1 MSLLNDSTPHP
12 PQVSDVVKIQAFMRA
27 KKAKK
32 EYTQLVQV
40 TQPAASTVRKF
51 LALLEQSDIDF
62 SEEIGEAM
70 VSPESTCILF
80 KPPFACFESRL
91 NK

>member
-1 MSLLNDSTPHP
+1 
-12 PQVSDVVKIQAFMRA
+12 MRA

-40 TQPAASTVRKF
+40 TQPPASTVRKF

-70 VSPESTCILF
+70 VSSEPVALSLLLFFCIMGPL
-80 KPPFACFESRL
+80 ASFESL
-91 NK
+91 

>member
-1 MSLLNDSTPHP
+1 M
-12 PQVSDVVKIQAFMRA
+12 VKIQAFMRA

-40 TQPAASTVRKF
+40 SQPPASTVRKF

-70 VSPESTCILF
+70 VSPG
-80 KPPFACFESRL
+80 SRGI
-91 NK
+91 